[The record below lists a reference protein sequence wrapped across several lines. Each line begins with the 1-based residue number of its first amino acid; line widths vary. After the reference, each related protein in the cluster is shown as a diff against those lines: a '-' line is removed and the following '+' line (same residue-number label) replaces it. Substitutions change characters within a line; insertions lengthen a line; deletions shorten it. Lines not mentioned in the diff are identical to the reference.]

1 MPASSQYHR
10 PLGRSS
16 AHRQALLR
24 NLVTSLIKHEQI
36 STTYAKAKEAQ
47 RVAEK
52 LITLAKKNTNASR
65 DKAMGML
72 FEPGLHMPKIFGELA
87 QRYANRPG
95 GYTRVLPCE
104 PLKND
109 QAASAILSLVD
120 GPRDMRFKMTAKALL
135 RQQTEGLPMNEITA
149 TNIRKV
155 TRFREGGTKALMD
168 EVVNQQKETQ
178 EREDDER
185 DQYEEYGNRF
195 KWTTDLPKDDPR
207 WKHKRGPGRLVRR
220 QIRPEDEEFP
230 VQDSAWHKKSVGSQ
244 Y

>member
-16 AHRQALLR
+16 AHRQALLK
-24 NLVTSLIKHEQI
+24 NLVTSLVKHEQI

-52 LITLAKKNTNASR
+52 LITLAKKNTAASR
-65 DKAMGML
+65 TKALGIL
-72 FEPGLHMPKIFGELA
+72 FEPHKHMEKVFGELA
-87 QRYANRPG
+87 KRYENRPG

-135 RQQTEGLPMNEITA
+135 RQQSENLPMNEITA

-155 TRFREGGTKALMD
+155 TRFREGGTKALME
-168 EVVNQQKETQ
+168 EVLSQQKET
-178 EREDDER
+178 EAREEDER

-195 KWTTDLPKDDPR
+195 KWTTDLPKDDLR

-230 VQDSAWHKKSVGSQ
+230 AKDGDWHKKSHGSM